1 MTADGTNAAT
11 IRSRYAIHDPVQE
24 AKMPAERFDFH
35 NAEGLQLAALLDR
48 PAARRARSRCL
59 RTASPVAK
67 HNRAARRIA
76 RRPEAARYSRAA
88 FRFHRARRQRRRV
101 RRHHV
106 LLQRRRSGRR
116 RRPLAS
122 NPCRALDFD
131 RPRPRRSRCARRR
144 PSRPRSARGGDD
156 QCPVR
161 SRHVTGLLAD
171 GKAASGDEDTIG
183 AFSHSLSNRST
194 CRSTIRRAT
203 DFRSSSCGDQIET
216 AGSRLTTCK
225 VAHSL
230 VDKTATLESQFPC
243 RPDI

>member
-1 MTADGTNAAT
+1 MCAWRDN
-11 IRSRYAIHDPVQE
+11 S
-24 AKMPAERFDFH
+24 FDFH

-48 PAARRARSRCL
+48 PAAPARAVAL
-59 RTASPVAK
+59 FATASPVAK
-67 HNRAARRIA
+67 NNRAARRIA
-76 RRPEAARYSRAA
+76 RRREAPRYSRAA

-106 LLQRRRSGRR
+106 LLQRRRPGRR
-116 RRPLAS
+116 RRPLVS
-122 NPCRALDFD
+122 NPCRALDSD
-131 RPRPRRSRCARRR
+131 RPRRSRCARRR

-183 AFSHSLSNRST
+183 AFSHSLSNRSA

-203 DFRSSSCGDQIET
+203 DFRSSSCGIKSKQ
-216 AGSRLTTCK
+216 RF
-225 VAHSL
+225 
-230 VDKTATLESQFPC
+230 ATHHMQSSS
-243 RPDI
+243 